1 MLAQLPARGE
11 LMTMYDTDVESTR
24 AALAAEGGAEKR
36 AYVRTVFEQ
45 IAPRYDLLN
54 HLLSLNIDVLWRRRA
69 LRALEWARIPDG
81 RYLDLCAGTLDVGA
95 ELTKQAGFRGFIIG
109 ADFAVPMLRA
119 GTGKAPRDRLAPVG
133 ADAQQLPLGA
143 NSMDGAV
150 VAFGIRNVV
159 SLDVA
164 LHEVY
169 RVLAPGAKFVMLEFT
184 TPRSAIV
191 RTLYHFYFHQVLPLV
206 GGVISGH
213 RTAYK
218 YLPRSVA
225 HFPAEPELAR
235 RMTAAGFSDVRW
247 ESLSLGIAAIHVG
260 VKRYGT
266 AEKRALF
273 GGVADSADH
282 ADLRGSVR
290 SA

>member
-95 ELTKQAGFRGFIIG
+95 ELTRQAGFRGFIIG

-143 NSMDGAV
+143 DSVDGAV
-150 VAFGIRNVV
+150 VAFGIRNVA
-159 SLDVA
+159 SLDVV

-169 RVLAPGAKFVMLEFT
+169 RVLAPDAKFVILEFT

-191 RTLYHFYFHQVLPLV
+191 RTLYHYYFHQVLPFV

-290 SA
+290 FA